1 MPPTSHSEA
10 VVVPGWNVGLL
21 GSSVYSLASPKP
33 HRNYCVYQGT
43 RELMKSNVVQKHL
56 VAHPRSS
63 LGRKNAAFRCP
74 INSQKSDSPVPY
86 PLSSLGLTS
95 QASPRMPSEYTSVHA
110 QKALYPRCLHQAIY
124 PRSRSQK
131 GKLVVNRRLYHNPLA
146 FTQCSNPVG
155 FTSVDHL
162 HLPPPH
168 PNLPKETMESEDPH
182 PSSGSLLFLPTSS
195 PIPTFLC
202 RYLFHAGSEVESWP
216 SQWGT
221 HRSPP
226 GALLCLH

>member
-1 MPPTSHSEA
+1 M
-10 VVVPGWNVGLL
+10 PGWNLGLL
-21 GSSVYSLASPKP
+21 GFSVYSLASPKP
-33 HRNYCVYQGT
+33 HHNYCVYQGT
-43 RELMKSNVVQKHL
+43 RGLMKSNVVQKHL
-56 VAHPRSS
+56 VAQAHPRSF
-63 LGRKNAAFRCP
+63 LGRKNAAFQCP

-95 QASPRMPSEYTSVHA
+95 QASPRMPSEHTSVHA
-110 QKALYPRCLHQAIY
+110 QKALYPCCLHQAIY

-146 FTQCSNPVG
+146 FIQCSKTVG
-155 FTSVDHL
+155 LTPVDHL
-162 HLPPPH
+162 STSLPH
-168 PNLPKETMESEDPH
+168 TLILLPKETMESEAPH
-182 PSSGSLLFLPTSS
+182 PSSGSPLFLPPSS

-202 RYLFHAGSEVESWP
+202 RYLFHVGSEVESWP

-226 GALLCLH
+226 GALPCLH